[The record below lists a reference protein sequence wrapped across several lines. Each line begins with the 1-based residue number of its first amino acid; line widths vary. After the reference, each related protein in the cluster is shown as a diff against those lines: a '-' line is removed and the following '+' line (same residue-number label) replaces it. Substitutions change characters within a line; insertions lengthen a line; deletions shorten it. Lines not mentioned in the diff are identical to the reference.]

1 MHAAA
6 LRVELRIPNTRSL
19 KEKRG
24 KVKAVTSMLTSKFA
38 VSVAEVG
45 FHDQWQRTTI
55 GVAAVAPQL
64 GQLDRIIHSVRRALD
79 SHPDIELL
87 AMGVSFLEEP
97 A

>member
-6 LRVELRIPNTRSL
+6 LRVELRIPNTHSL

-24 KVKAVTSMLTSKFA
+24 KVKSVTSMLTSKFSL
-38 VSVAEVG
+38 SVAEVG
-45 FHDQWQRTTI
+45 FHDQWQRSTI

-64 GQLDRIIHSVRRALD
+64 GQLERIIHSLRRALD
-79 SHPDIELL
+79 GHPDVEVLE
-87 AMGVSFLEEP
+87 MGIAFLDEP